1 MVSTFQ
7 LSGRRAALDMAT
19 IKSSSSSVKPCM
31 QPSVTY
37 SRVVPSC
44 SATTEHSATTSS
56 LLAKREATGAPSP
69 SLWVYDSEVEKPKPP
84 ARMPSANTARIA
96 SSWPGSASLPVASA
110 PMTARRMAQWP
121 TRNPAFTPRV
131 PSNRSRYSPK
141 VRHDQSR
148 PDSRAASGMP
158 STLAIMR
165 WR

>member
-7 LSGRRAALDMAT
+7 FSGRRAARLMAT

-56 LLAKREATGAPSP
+56 SLAKREATGAPSP
-69 SLWVYDSEVEKPKPP
+69 SLWVYDSEVEKPRPP
-84 ARMPSANTARIA
+84 AAMPSAKSVFIA

-110 PMTARRMAQWP
+110 PITARRMAQWP
-121 TRNPAFTPRV
+121 TKNPAFTPRL
-131 PSNRSRYSPK
+131 PSNRAK
-141 VRHDQSR
+141 
-148 PDSRAASGMP
+148 
-158 STLAIMR
+158 
-165 WR
+165 